1 MFPSKP
7 QEPSRKDDKMK
18 NKKTLKQGLLIIIM
32 AVFLIT
38 ACQPAPTQEITKT
51 LTTEPTPG
59 ETSEPT
65 QTQITE
71 SPETTSD
78 IPKPE
83 PVFEPW
89 ITLEIIASSLTAPV
103 ALAAPDDDS
112 GKLYIVDQVGL
123 IYIVDSADTLLGTP
137 FLDIRDKLVNL
148 NTSYDERGLLG
159 MAFHPDYAS
168 NGRFFLYY
176 SAPLR
181 PGAPSG
187 FDHTSLVSE
196 FRVSDANPNRA
207 DPDSEKI
214 IMEIDQPQENHNA
227 GSIVF
232 GPDGYLYIPL
242 GDGGGAHDRG
252 PGHAADWYNINQGG
266 NGQDVEDNLHGSILR
281 IDIDNG
287 DPYAIPADNPQ
298 ISKNFPEIWAY
309 GFRNPYRMA
318 FDPGGE
324 RELFLGDAGQD
335 LWEEVSIVVAG
346 GNYGW
351 NVREG
356 MHCFSTADPGNP
368 NAITD
373 CPKVDNLGN
382 ALIDPIIE
390 FRNSRHPE
398 GGLGTSIV
406 GGVVYRG
413 DLLPAWDGRYIF
425 GQWSTSFR
433 SPAGSLFVA
442 KRSEDDSWTFEPIII
457 PDRDGSAMGEYVL
470 ALGQDV
476 QGEVYVLTSSST
488 GPSGNTGIVY
498 RILP

>member
-1 MFPSKP
+1 
-7 QEPSRKDDKMK
+7 
-18 NKKTLKQGLLIIIM
+18 M
-32 AVFLIT
+32 AVFLMT
-38 ACQPAPTQEITKT
+38 ACQPAPTQDITQT
-51 LTTEPTPG
+51 LTTEPPLN
-59 ETSEPT
+59 ETSVPT
-65 QTQITE
+65 QTLSTE

-78 IPKPE
+78 SPTPTPA

-89 ITLEIIASSLTAPV
+89 ITLTSIATGLTAPV
-103 ALAAPDDDS
+103 ALAAPDDGS
-112 GKLYIVDQVGL
+112 GRLFIVDQVGL
-123 IYIVDSADTLLGTP
+123 IHLVNSADALLETP

-148 NTSYDERGLLG
+148 NASYDERGLLG
-159 MAFHPDYAS
+159 MAFHPDYAE

-187 FDHTSLVSE
+187 YNHTSLVSE
-196 FRVSDANPNRA
+196 FRVSESDPNLA
-207 DPDSEKI
+207 DTDSERI

-242 GDGGGAHDRG
+242 GDGGSAHDRG
-252 PGHAADWYNINQGG
+252 TGHAEDWYDVNQGG

-281 IDIDNG
+281 IDINNG
-287 DPYAIPADNPQ
+287 DPYAIPTDNPQ
-298 ISKNFPEIWAY
+298 ISENFPEIWAY
-309 GFRNPYRMA
+309 GFRNPYRIA
-318 FDPGGE
+318 FDPSGD
-324 RELFLGDAGQD
+324 RELFVGDAGQS
-335 LWEEVSIVVAG
+335 LWEEVSIVEAG

-356 MHCFSTADPGNP
+356 AHCFSTADPGNP
-368 NAITD
+368 NAITN
-373 CPKVDNLGN
+373 CPGEDSLGN
-382 ALIDPIIE
+382 PLIDPIIE
-390 FRNSRHPE
+390 FRNSSHPE

-425 GQWSTSFR
+425 GQWSTNFR

-442 KRSEDDSWTFEPIII
+442 TRSEDNSWTFEPIII
-457 PDRDGSAMGEYVL
+457 PDRKGSALDEYVL
-470 ALGQDV
+470 ALGQDA

-488 GPSGNTGIVY
+488 GPSGDTGVVY
-498 RILP
+498 RILPPY